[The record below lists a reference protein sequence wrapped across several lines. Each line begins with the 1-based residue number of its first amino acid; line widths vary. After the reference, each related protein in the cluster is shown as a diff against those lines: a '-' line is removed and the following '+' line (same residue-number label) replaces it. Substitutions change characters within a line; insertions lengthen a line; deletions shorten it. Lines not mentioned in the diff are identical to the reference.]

1 MKKKKEDY
9 MFRKEIPI
17 VLLFLLIFVISVS
30 AFTNTSFRNASSA
43 YLLEDDYDLWL
54 GPYPLPDPARLPLIE
69 GSRLYTNLSNFIN
82 QSEEQFGPYTSNYF
96 LIGGSTTP
104 LFNVGNLGIVVDR
117 FNDREALDTGLRDMI
132 NNAPLLGSGHTVQ
145 SYYVDEDNNGTYD
158 RRTDLEE
165 TAEAWQDDGSK
176 DFVFCFGRDMGG
188 MLFGLFYEQNV
199 TNLDAYGYDG
209 AGDPVNFTFDST
221 ETNLISGDQTFTQ
234 STVGTGSTDD
244 DMTEHTFGLS
254 FWKYLSETNAAGI
267 HFGYGMFSGTEH
279 DMWDVTDDWDGSPDD
294 PGITDTY
301 VMDETSDENI
311 PVKGNTMTAW
321 LSYIHEWNEITRLRF
336 DGYYNTRSF
345 DVESEAARDYTI
357 DETRNAADNSSDTN
371 NGTESTVITGD
382 GSGATMGL
390 RGKVIYDLTDRV
402 TFAFGVGLSS
412 RTFDSTLTEDSD
424 AQYVY
429 TFDDGDAQ
437 ANDPDD
443 YTQTTTYDS
452 EIQAMTT
459 DVTSTF
465 SFPVCVEFN
474 VFKPLDFRLGAIHT
488 IKRYEKTTNEDLLDY
503 SAAVTHTVY
512 GDGTETYTIDPN
524 PDEGVGSSEDHIIS
538 SSKTVYTYGMGYSVS
553 ENLKIDLMAFSN
565 LTNLSNWRISA
576 TMSF

>member
-1 MKKKKEDY
+1 MYK
-9 MFRKEIPI
+9 RIIPAVVI
-17 VLLFLLIFVISVS
+17 GSLLCTISLF
-30 AFTNTSFRNASSA
+30 AFTNTSFRNASTA
-43 YLLEDDYDLWL
+43 MLLEDDYDLWL

-82 QSEEQFGPYTSNYF
+82 KGEEQFGPYTSNYF

-104 LFNVGNLGIVVDR
+104 LFNMGHLGIVVDR
-117 FNDREALDTGLRDMI
+117 YNDRDAWDTGLTDMI
-132 NNAPLLGSGHTVQ
+132 NGAPLFGFGHVVH
-145 SYYVDEDNNGTYD
+145 SYFVDEDNNGTYD
-158 RRTDLEE
+158 RRTDIEE

-176 DFVFCFGRDMGG
+176 DLVFCFGRDMGTN
-188 MLFGLFYEQNV
+188 LFGLFYEMNV
-199 TNLDAYGYDG
+199 TNLDIAGYDG
-209 AGDPVNFTFDST
+209 AGDPVNFTCDST
-221 ETNLISGDQTFTQ
+221 ETNLISGDRTFTQ

-254 FWKYLSETNAAGI
+254 FWRYLSETNAAGV
-267 HFGYGMFSGTEH
+267 HFGYGMFSGTYH

-301 VMDETSDENI
+301 AMDEASDENI
-311 PVKGNTMTAW
+311 PVKGNSMTAW
-321 LSYIHEWNEITRLRF
+321 LSYIHDWNEITHLRF

-345 DVESEAARDYTI
+345 DVESDAARDYTI
-357 DETRNAADNSSDTN
+357 DETRNAADNSSYTN
-371 NGTESTVITGD
+371 NGSEATVIAGD
-382 GSGATMGL
+382 GSAATMAF

-402 TFAFGVGLSS
+402 TFAFGAGFTS

-429 TFDDGDAQ
+429 TYDDGDTQ

-443 YTQTTTYDS
+443 YTATTTFDD

-459 DVTSTF
+459 DVTTTV

-474 VFKPLDFRLGAIHT
+474 VFKPLDFRLGAIHNIT
-488 IKRYEKTTNEDLLDY
+488 RYEKTTNEDLLDY

-512 GDGTETYTIDPN
+512 GDGTESYVINPN
-524 PDEGVGSSEDHIIS
+524 PNLEDIGSSEDHTTSGS
-538 SSKTVYTYGMGYSVS
+538 STIYTYGMGYKVS
-553 ENLKIDLMAFSN
+553 DNLMIDLMMFYD
-565 LTNLSNWRISA
+565 LTDLRDWRLSA

>member
-1 MKKKKEDY
+1 MYK
-9 MFRKEIPI
+9 RIIPA
-17 VLLFLLIFVISVS
+17 VLIGSLLCTISLF
-30 AFTNTSFRNASSA
+30 AFTNTSFRNASTA
-43 YLLEDDYDLWL
+43 LLLEDDYDLWL

-69 GSRLYTNLSNFIN
+69 GSRLYTNLSNFVDK
-82 QSEEQFGPYTSNYF
+82 SELQFGNFSTNYF

-104 LFNVGNLGIVVDR
+104 LFNVGHLGIVIDR
-117 FNDREALDTGLRDMI
+117 FNERDALDTGLRDMI
-132 NNAPLLGSGHTVQ
+132 NNAPLLGFGHTVH

-158 RRTDLEE
+158 RRTDIEE

-188 MLFGLFYEQNV
+188 MLFGLFYEQNI
-199 TNLDAYGYDG
+199 TNIDAYGYDG
-209 AGDPVNFTFDST
+209 MGNPVNFTLDST
-221 ETNLISGDQTFTQ
+221 ETNLISGDETFTQ
-234 STVGTGSTDD
+234 SIVGTGSTDD
-244 DMTEHTFGLS
+244 DGSENTFGLS

-267 HFGYGMFSGTEH
+267 HFGYGMFSGTWH
-279 DMWDVTDDWDGSPDD
+279 DMWDVRDDWDGSPDD

-301 VMDETSDENI
+301 LMDETSDENI

-321 LSYIHEWNEITRLRF
+321 LSYIHDANEITHLRF

-345 DVESEAARDYTI
+345 DVESGAARDYTI
-357 DETRNAADNSSDTN
+357 DETRNAADNSSYTN
-371 NGTESTVITGD
+371 VGDELTAITGD
-382 GSGATMGL
+382 GSAATMGL
-390 RGKVIYDLTDRV
+390 SGKVIYDLTDKV

-412 RTFDSTLTEDSD
+412 RTYDSTLTEDSD

-429 TFDDGDAQ
+429 TFDDGDGQ
-437 ANDPDD
+437 MNDPDD
-443 YTQTTTYDS
+443 YTATTTYDS

-459 DVTSTF
+459 DITTTF

-488 IKRYEKTTNEDLLDY
+488 INRYEKTTNEDLLDY

-512 GDGTETYTIDPN
+512 GDGTEAYTIFPN
-524 PDEGVGSSEDHIIS
+524 PNLEDIGSSEDHIFS
-538 SSKTVYTYGMGYSVS
+538 SSSTIYTYGMGYKVS
-553 ENLKIDLMAFSN
+553 DNLQIDLMAFYN
-565 LTNLSNWRISA
+565 LTNLTNWRLSA